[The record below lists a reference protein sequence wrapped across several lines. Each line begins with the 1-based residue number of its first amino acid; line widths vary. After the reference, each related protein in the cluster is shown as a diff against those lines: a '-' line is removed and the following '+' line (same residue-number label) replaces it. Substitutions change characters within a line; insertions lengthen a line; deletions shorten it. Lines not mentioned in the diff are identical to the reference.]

1 MSDVSKLRTYKQRT
15 SVQQKTQKLNSERR
29 SLNTDLNNYL
39 PKQPTWTQK
48 CIKNA
53 KRCSINDSNEQD
65 KRGSMSTVAT
75 LTTMSTDFQVQD
87 DDPIEEMSSSSD
99 ESQHKMK
106 FKTEMCKNWSLVG
119 KCNYSNKC
127 QFAHGE
133 NEKMSRQS
141 NTKYKSKLCRSF
153 HQEYVCF
160 YGARC
165 QFIHE
170 SRSVEQIK
178 RDYKSQTVFYQ
189 PSSLQ
194 FRLKSLQSIT
204 SDWKQQIPLQECLK
218 LWMTKLLIQINLSS
232 SSE

>member
-1 MSDVSKLRTYKQRT
+1 MSDLNNIRTYKQRT
-15 SVQQKTQKLNSERR
+15 SVQTKTQKLNSERR
-29 SLNTDLNNYL
+29 SLNTDLNNYI
-39 PKQPTWTQK
+39 PKQPIWTQN

-53 KRCSINDSNEQD
+53 KRYSFNEQKDQD

-75 LTTMSTDFQVQD
+75 LTTLSTDFYVQD

-99 ESQHKMK
+99 ESQKNTK
-106 FKTEMCKNWSLVG
+106 FKTEMCKNWSLLG

-133 NEKMSRQS
+133 NEKITRQS
-141 NTKYKSKLCRSF
+141 NLKYKSKLCRSF
-153 HQEYVCF
+153 HQDYVCF

-178 RDYKSQTVFYQ
+178 KDCKSQTIFYQ
-189 PSSLQ
+189 PSSFSL
-194 FRLKSLQSIT
+194 RLKSLQSIT
-204 SDWKQQIPLQECLK
+204 NDWKQQIPLQECFK